1 MDSLIYSNL
10 RQRPTRTL
18 ISVSGVAL
26 GVILVIL
33 NTGLVRGMLNDRIR
47 RERGLGAEIQFTR
60 KGSSVLS
67 PSSIMSLDVRYAD
80 RLRQVEGVQM
90 VSPVGRYVQ
99 SGQSGL
105 GFEQVDGIDFA
116 GYSAISGL
124 RILEGRVFQN
134 DNEVII
140 DEFKARQGKLSVGA
154 TIQVF
159 GKRLTVA
166 GIYGPESGARI
177 KMDLAGLQNY
187 LAAENKCTFLMIK
200 VQDPDRQEAVQQK
213 INEELPGNIVL
224 LTRDISTGF
233 GRAIPGI
240 DSFVKAVIALST
252 IVSLL
257 VILLA
262 MYTTITERTREIGVL
277 KSLGA
282 SKRYIVGVI
291 EKEALAISLI
301 GVLAGMA
308 IALAAGW
315 VIERNTTLQLEFH
328 WTWILTA
335 ALIGLVAGAA
345 GALYPALRAANQD
358 PVKALSYE

>member
-1 MDSLIYSNL
+1 MDNLILSNL

-26 GVILVIL
+26 GVLLIVL

-47 RERGLGAEIQFTR
+47 RENGLGAEIQFTR

-67 PSSIMSLDVRYAD
+67 PSSIMSLDIRYAD
-80 RLRQVEGVQM
+80 RLSSVAGVSR

-99 SGQSGL
+99 SGTSGL

-124 RILEGRVFQN
+124 QILTGRVFERE
-134 DNEVII
+134 NEVII
-140 DEFKARQGKLSVGA
+140 DEYKARQGKLDVGSQL
-154 TIQVF
+154 QVF
-159 GKRLTVA
+159 GKSLTVV

-177 KMDLAGLQNY
+177 KMDLRHLQNY
-187 LAAENKCTFLMIK
+187 LAAENKCTFLMVK
-200 VQDPDRQEAVQQK
+200 VSNPDLQVEVQER
-213 INEELPGNIVL
+213 INRELPGNIVL

-240 DSFVKAVIALST
+240 DTFVKAVMTLST

-262 MYTTITERTREIGVL
+262 MYTTITERTREIGIL

-282 SKRYIVGVI
+282 SKRYIVTVI
-291 EKEALAISLI
+291 EKEALTISLI
-301 GVLAGMA
+301 GIVAGLVLAFLIG
-308 IALAAGW
+308 AL
-315 VIERNTTLQLEFH
+315 IEHQTSLQLEFH
-328 WTWILTA
+328 WSWMVAATA
-335 ALIGLVAGAA
+335 IGLLAGAV
-345 GALYPALRAANQD
+345 GALYPAIRAANQD